1 MKILHHLTNLQDHM
15 KSVGPKVM
23 SQEKLLLVLGSL
35 YPWQLASPDISS
47 AIEVM
52 LNHFNNLISYLLS
65 HFSL

>member
-52 LNHFNNLISYLLS
+52 LNHFNNNFI
-65 HFSL
+65 FII